1 MKPRRNKKQ
10 SPAVISNKAPDRKP
24 NPESKDLLSFL
35 AFLVTS
41 VKILEP
47 HQALALGLLFL
58 KQYRRARMSQNFS
71 KSLVLRRT
79 LMLTL
84 CAVKH

>member
-1 MKPRRNKKQ
+1 MKPRQNKKQ

-24 NPESKDLLSFL
+24 NLESKDLLSFL

-41 VKILEP
+41 VKLLEP

-71 KSLVLRRT
+71 KSLVLR
-79 LMLTL
+79 
-84 CAVKH
+84 